1 MQLGYVQIGKFYF
14 QLQDLWCVLFLH
26 TNLRAIQDL
35 LEEFKLSDRNIQKV
49 FSQSSEYNEIVD
61 G

>member
-14 QLQDLWCVLFLH
+14 QMQDLWCVLFLH
-26 TNLRAIQDL
+26 TNLGAIQDL
-35 LEEFKLSDRNIQKV
+35 LEEFELSDRNIQKV

>member
-14 QLQDLWCVLFLH
+14 QMQDLWCVLFLH
-26 TNLRAIQDL
+26 TKLRAIQDL
-35 LEEFKLSDRNIQKV
+35 LGEFKLSDRNIQKV

>member
-1 MQLGYVQIGKFYF
+1 MQLGYVQILKFYF
-14 QLQDLWCVLFLH
+14 QTQDLWCVLFLH

-49 FSQSSEYNEIVD
+49 FSQSSEYNEIVA